1 MEVSS
6 WENHLFLWAIY
17 TMAMLNNQIGYP
29 KLKHFSTQT
38 TMLVIIGYHLVII
51 GYHPKFKVPWFVN
64 SNKHGDYNI
73 IFQWISNPKNPKT
86 DQAHAKPTPAPQR
99 DALAPR
105 WTSAGS
111 ALCWLVMN
119 RPRFSSQQQQQHEGS
134 RCSGDLRVPFFIFP
148 CGSLSFCWWKYMAKL
163 VLRWYQQ
170 IEKLIES
177 SRLFQ
182 QMPDASHHSRTVCST
197 PMFIRFFRVCLG
209 WSAPL
214 PSQIYIYI
222 G

>member
-1 MEVSS
+1 
-6 WENHLFLWAIY
+6 
-17 TMAMLNNQIGYP
+17 
-29 KLKHFSTQT
+29 
-38 TMLVIIGYHLVII
+38 MLVIIGYHLVII

-148 CGSLSFCWWKYMAKL
+148 AVPCHFVGESIWRNWFLDGISKLKNSSNLPDSSSKCLTLPTILEQFVALPCLSD
-163 VLRWYQQ
+163 
-170 IEKLIES
+170 S
-177 SRLFQ
+177 SEY
-182 QMPDASHHSRTVCST
+182 V
-197 PMFIRFFRVCLG
+197 
-209 WSAPL
+209 
-214 PSQIYIYI
+214 
-222 G
+222 